1 MSEDSKRS
9 MYCVSNPAF
18 KNIKMDTRYIMKFMD
33 AVCRPGWHK
42 NASGFAEAKELA
54 STNQHTILLACVDY
68 TGCCQYWSNC
78 LKTEVFD
85 QNEFGLWVFKKG
97 LILVQLDC
105 TSLLTNLATGDWND
119 SETAN
124 LILKYFLADQDP
136 NSWSVD
142 TAAAA
147 RIDSDGETCL
157 GRVGVYTPGTGVMKW
172 IADFENATQMNKA
185 IFKIDKNLHAAPVI
199 LQK

>member
-1 MSEDSKRS
+1 MSDGPITFD
-9 MYCVSNPAF
+9 VLNPAF
-18 KNIKMDTRYIMKFMD
+18 KKLEIDMNAIKKLID
-33 AVCRPGWHK
+33 AICHPGWYE
-42 NASGFAEAKELA
+42 NAPGFAEAKKLA
-54 STNQHTILLACVDY
+54 STNNKTILLACTDY
-68 TGCCQYWSNC
+68 NGCCQYWSNC
-78 LKTEVFD
+78 LKNEVFD
-85 QNEFGLWVFKKG
+85 HCEFGWWVLQNQ

-105 TSLLTNLATGDWND
+105 ASLLTNLATGDWND

-157 GRVGVYTPGTGVMKW
+157 GRVGVYTPGTGVKNW
-172 IADFENATQMNKA
+172 IAQFESATSMNKG
-185 IFKIDKNLHAAPVI
+185 IIKVLKGHT
-199 LQK
+199 KSH